1 MNRVFHFSNRNKPLH
16 RIHFPAT
23 FRIEKAKASR
33 QISQHTGRE
42 RERERERVREMKG
55 SMIRKKVE
63 RKCKIRGYI
72 LKVEALEEILS
83 FVERFPGAEDDAV
96 DLLLDQLDLDS
107 RNLSLLSPF
116 PFPCSAFYTLRF

>member
-1 MNRVFHFSNRNKPLH
+1 
-16 RIHFPAT
+16 
-23 FRIEKAKASR
+23 
-33 QISQHTGRE
+33 
-42 RERERERVREMKG
+42 MKG

-107 RNLSLLSPF
+107 RNFSLLSPF
-116 PFPCSAFYTLRF
+116 SSPCSASYTLRF